1 MTCEELTE
9 RLPDYWA
16 GQLDAA
22 GRQAL
27 DEHLASCAA
36 CREEARALGDLWLAL
51 GQVADVEPAPA
62 QPPANAVPRLV
73 TLTRLGKAP
82 VTDLPSRA
90 SRPRV
95 EPRDS
100 WPARLA
106 PVWQMAAAVVIA
118 LAGFGA
124 GRLWPDTSHQAAIA
138 EMRGEMQGMRQMV
151 ALSLLRQ
158 ESASE
163 RLRGVTWSAGFD
175 QPSTE
180 VLGALVDTLQHD
192 GNVNVRLAAIDALRQ
207 YGADN
212 RVRDAFVRALPA
224 DPSPLVQIA
233 LIDAVVALKERRSAE
248 ALRALE
254 ARSDTHQVVRQR
266 ARRGLQQLL

>member
-1 MTCEELTE
+1 MTCEELAE

-51 GQVADVEPAPA
+51 GQVADVEPAAA
-62 QPPANAVPRLV
+62 QVSTHAV
-73 TLTRLGKAP
+73 AP
-82 VTDLPSRA
+82 TSPMA
-90 SRPRV
+90 FRPRV
-95 EPRDS
+95 TAHRES

-106 PVWQMAAAVVIA
+106 PVWQMAAAVLIA

-124 GRLWPDTSHQAAIA
+124 GRLWPDSSQQTAIA
-138 EMRGEMQGMRQMV
+138 EMRGELQGMRQMV
-151 ALSLLRQ
+151 ALSLLQQ

-163 RLRGVTWSAGFD
+163 RLRGVTWSAGFA
-175 QPSTE
+175 QPSPE
-180 VLGALVDTLQHD
+180 VLEALLDTLRHD

-207 YGADN
+207 YGTDN
-212 RVRDAFVRALPA
+212 RVRDALVRALPA

-254 ARSDTHQVVRQR
+254 ARPDTNQVVRQR